1 MTHQDHASESV
12 FKDEGVYA
20 LSPARFAHA
29 LGISETELAEA
40 LRVDL
45 DTLQQRPD
53 DASIQQ
59 RLRPFVGVFE
69 SLLALQSDAALAAVH
84 MMATRINVLDHRTL
98 FDTVRDGDFGNA
110 LRYLQTISSG
120 QNG

>member
-1 MTHQDHASESV
+1 MTHQDQASESA
-12 FKDEGVYA
+12 FKDEGVDA
-20 LSPARFAHA
+20 LSPARIALA
-29 LGISETELAEA
+29 LGISEPELVEA

-59 RLRPFVGVFE
+59 RLRPFVSVFE
-69 SLLALQSDAALAAVH
+69 IVLALRSDAGLAAVH
-84 MMATRINVLDHRTL
+84 MMATRIDVLDHRTL
-98 FDTVRDGDFGNA
+98 FDTVRDGDAGKA
-110 LRYLQTISSG
+110 QRYLQTISSG

>member
-1 MTHQDHASESV
+1 MTHQDEATGSE
-12 FKDEGVYA
+12 FKDEGGDA

-29 LGISETELAEA
+29 LGISEPALAEA

-53 DASIQQ
+53 DQSIQQ
-59 RLRPFVGVFE
+59 RLRPFVNVFE
-69 SLLALQSDAALAAVH
+69 AVLGLQSDAGLAAFH
-84 MMATRINVLDHRTL
+84 MTATRIDVLDHRTL
-98 FDTVRDGDFGNA
+98 FDTVRDGDAGKA
-110 LRYLQTISSG
+110 LRYLQAISSG

>member
-1 MTHQDHASESV
+1 MTHQDEASGSE
-12 FKDEGVYA
+12 FKDEGGDA

-29 LGISETELAEA
+29 LGISEPELAEA
-40 LRVDL
+40 LRVDI

-69 SLLALQSDAALAAVH
+69 SLLAVQSDAGLATLH
-84 MMATRINVLDHRTL
+84 MMATRIRVLDHRTL
-98 FDTVRDGDFGNA
+98 FDTVRDGDAGKA
-110 LRYLQTISSG
+110 LLYLQTISSG

>member
-1 MTHQDHASESV
+1 MTHQDQASGSE
-12 FKDEGVYA
+12 FKDEGVDA

-29 LGISETELAEA
+29 LGISEPELAEA
-40 LRVDL
+40 LCVDL

-59 RLRPFVGVFE
+59 RLRPFVSVFE
-69 SLLALQSDAALAAVH
+69 SVLELRSDAGLAAVH
-84 MMATRINVLDHRTL
+84 MTATRIDVLGHRTL
-98 FDTVRDGDFGNA
+98 FDTVRDGDAGKA

>member
-1 MTHQDHASESV
+1 MTNQGQASECV
-12 FKDEGVYA
+12 FKDEGCDA
-20 LSPARFAHA
+20 LSPARFARA
-29 LGISETELAEA
+29 LGISETELADA

-53 DASIQQ
+53 DSSIQQ

-69 SLLALQSDAALAAVH
+69 SLVAVQSDAGLAAVH
-84 MMATRINVLDHRTL
+84 MMATRIGVLDHRTL
-98 FDTVRDGDFGNA
+98 FDTVRDGDGGKA
-110 LRYLQTISSG
+110 LRYLHTISSG